1 MKVFLN
7 LLAESPCPKALAKLT
22 CNFIPTCDFIPSF
35 HFHRS
40 FGMKLQ
46 KYGRKR
52 SSKKKETRMIAEEEK
67 DLWLSLI
74 LLINI
79 QFT

>member
-22 CNFIPTCDFIPSF
+22 CNFIPTSDFIPSF

-52 SSKKKETRMIAEEEK
+52 SSKKKDDGRGRERLMALTN
-67 DLWLSLI
+67 SP
-74 LLINI
+74 N
-79 QFT
+79 

>member
-52 SSKKKETRMIAEEEK
+52 SSKKKDDRRGRERLMALTN
-67 DLWLSLI
+67 SP
-74 LLINI
+74 N
-79 QFT
+79 

>member
-46 KYGRKR
+46 KLD
-52 SSKKKETRMIAEEEK
+52 EK
-67 DLWLSLI
+67 DLVKKRNKDDRRGRERLMALTNSP
-74 LLINI
+74 N
-79 QFT
+79 